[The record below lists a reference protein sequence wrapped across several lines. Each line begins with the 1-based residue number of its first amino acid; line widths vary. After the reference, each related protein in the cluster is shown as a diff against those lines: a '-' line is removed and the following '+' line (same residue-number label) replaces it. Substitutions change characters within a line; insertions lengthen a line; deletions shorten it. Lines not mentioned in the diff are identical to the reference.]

1 MSILHTPRLFPI
13 LRPSAIVGDAV
24 NHAVVILQRHFSG
37 AERIVLFRLFCYH
50 GKGLYTI
57 SRDSARIFC
66 VISSYKAF
74 TSNFR
79 CRTGYGRRGMNTGR
93 SADFMYVL
101 CAAEWSFRA
110 ISYCFVHRRTS
121 RFGSRF
127 GSKRD
132 FKNMVELFDC
142 KMQEKAPKPSG
153 FGAFYG
159 GQYRTRTCDPMHVK
173 HVLIPAELT
182 VHQRDYYSESRWIC
196 QALFSRYHAIRR
208 SAASP

>member
-1 MSILHTPRLFPI
+1 MLRHITTGLLALRWLVLGTLTFGILQPLTDGRLLRRCPI
-13 LRPSAIVGDAV
+13 CVLLGFFQFFAASAVVDNAV
-24 NHAVVILQRHFSG
+24 DHAVVILQRHFSG

-57 SRDSARIFC
+57 FRDSARIFC

-74 TSNFR
+74 TSDFR

-101 CAAEWSFRA
+101 CAAEWSFCA

-127 GSKRD
+127 GSKRI
-132 FKNMVELFDC
+132 FKNMVELFSQ
-142 KMQEKAPKPSG
+142 KSARKSSEIKRFRS
-153 FGAFYG
+153 F
-159 GQYRTRTCDPMHVK
+159 
-173 HVLIPAELT
+173 LWWT
-182 VHQRDYYSESRWIC
+182 VQDSN
-196 QALFSRYHAIRR
+196 L
-208 SAASP
+208 

>member
-1 MSILHTPRLFPI
+1 MSILHTPGLFPI

-57 SRDSARIFC
+57 FRDSARIFC

-74 TSNFR
+74 TSDFR

-101 CAAEWSFRA
+101 CAAEWSFCA

-127 GSKRD
+127 GSKRI
-132 FKNMVELFDC
+132 FKNMVELFSQ
-142 KMQEKAPKPSG
+142 KSARKSSEIKRFRS
-153 FGAFYG
+153 F
-159 GQYRTRTCDPMHVK
+159 
-173 HVLIPAELT
+173 LWWT
-182 VHQRDYYSESRWIC
+182 VQDSN
-196 QALFSRYHAIRR
+196 L
-208 SAASP
+208 